1 MRLNKTNVAVCVIA
15 LVTSGPVLAQSDVE
29 KRVDALEQ
37 ELKALKKENEEAKK
51 AASQN
56 KAAEWTNRVTLKGDV
71 RYRGEYTDDEALVD
85 DRWRNMLRARLAIEA
100 RANDK
105 FLVGIGVST
114 SENGNPR
121 GANVTLDG
129 EFSRKALDLDLGYF
143 DWNAIA
149 GGHVIGG
156 KMKMPFFRPGQSFF
170 FDNDV
175 NPEGIALTYERGM
188 FFGNGYGFWIEEN
201 VPVAGVAPTK
211 ADTMMYGGQFGAR
224 IPISSM
230 SLTVAA
236 MYYDLAQAQGHRPF
250 FNGLSN
256 GNTTVG
262 PNNVLAY
269 DFQVAELSA
278 ELNMKLGAYPL
289 QVWADV
295 AQNFDAELDLAYTVG
310 VLFGKASNPNT
321 WEAGVAYQAIEK
333 DALFAQH
340 IDSDFAGGVS
350 DSDGWIARGGYAVMK
365 NVVINATYFRTRRGV
380 DVPPEFEY
388 DRLLLDFNVKF

>member
-1 MRLNKTNVAVCVIA
+1 MRLTRTSVAVCVIS
-15 LVTSGPVLAQSDVE
+15 LVTAGPVFAQSDVE

-51 AASQN
+51 SASQN

-71 RYRGEYTDDEALVD
+71 RYRGEYTDDEAVVD
-85 DRWRNMLRARLAIEA
+85 DRWRHLLRARLAIEA

-105 FLVGIGVST
+105 FLVGIGVAT
-114 SENGNPR
+114 TENGNPR
-121 GANVTLDG
+121 GANVALDG

-143 DWNAIA
+143 DWTAIA

-156 KMKMPFFRPGQSFF
+156 KMKMPFYRPGQSFF

-201 VPVAGVAPTK
+201 APVAGVTPTK

-250 FNGLSN
+250 FAGSSN

-310 VLFGKASNPNT
+310 ALFGKASNPHT
-321 WEAGVAYQAIEK
+321 WEAGVAYQVIEK